1 MIIKSKIFQL
11 RIFAYTLYEE
21 SINEDN
27 RWRNINRTLYV
38 QRQHSSDNRDRIIE
52 EVEPPSIRRVDPPGS
67 QRGLTDDRIS
77 RFESFRAD
85 QESVDDGCAICID
98 GVEINKMM
106 IKLDCSHFYCGE
118 CIRKW
123 LENNRTCPLCKREFE
138 NWLWML

>member
-1 MIIKSKIFQL
+1 MITSSILIMP
-11 RIFAYTLYEE
+11 RIFAHTLYEG
-21 SINEDN
+21 SSNEDD

-38 QRQHSSDNRDRIIE
+38 QRQHSNENSDRLIE
-52 EVEPPSIRRVDPPGS
+52 EVDPPGS

-98 GVEINKMM
+98 GVEMNKMM
-106 IKLDCSHFYCGE
+106 RLDCSHFYCGE

-123 LENNRTCPLCKREFE
+123 FEKNKTCPLCKRE
-138 NWLWML
+138 